1 MFPTLE
7 DLRYHL
13 VRLFPSIPGGGMYN
27 MYDMSLLRLRR
38 ASDHAADIQGPDQA
52 EGDGADATDVSM
64 SSPSPDEAHGDAGA
78 GAGAGASAGSSV
90 GVGAPAG
97 VAGRSGQDNL
107 VPNVEM
113 GGAEGTRLAD
123 AGPDTGATVA
133 SGVAARVDS
142 RPRSERE

>member
-38 ASDHAADIQGPDQA
+38 ACDHAADIEGPSQA
-52 EGDGADATDVSM
+52 EGDVSM

-113 GGAEGTRLAD
+113 GGAEGTRWAD
-123 AGPDTGATVA
+123 TGPDTGATVA